1 MTARRAMAAKVRK
14 GACRAHGIARRRWI
28 ARILPLA
35 LLALMIQVLAPVAA
49 SAMTAATI
57 ATVDLLGEAVI
68 CHAEAD
74 APPSDRGGDRSDC
87 GLDCVMC
94 CVLHAAGALDAPT
107 VPTHA
112 GPPRESARVAW
123 AGREFV
129 LLHLLA
135 ISQAQPR
142 GPPFLS

>member
-1 MTARRAMAAKVRK
+1 MTARRAITIGVRK
-14 GACRAHGIARRRWI
+14 GAGRERGSARRRWI

-74 APPSDRGGDRSDC
+74 APPSDHGGDRSDC

-94 CVLHAAGALDAPT
+94 CVLQAASALDAPP
-107 VPTHA
+107 VPAHA
-112 GPPRESARVAW
+112 APPRAWARIAW
-123 AGREFV
+123 AGRELGLIHRV
-129 LLHLLA
+129 A
-135 ISQAQPR
+135 ASQAQPR